1 MVRAAGIASSR
12 GASSSRIV
20 GDFPPSSSVTR
31 FIVAAPSRIIPSP
44 TATEPVKEILSTS
57 GLRTSSAPTTL
68 PRPVTTFM
76 RPFGR
81 SASWRA
87 STKTRVCSELNSLG
101 LITTVQPA
109 AMAEASLR
117 QMNNAF
123 AFHAGDQTGNAYRL
137 QRDRRFVPMA
147 RPRHFLNRL
156 FSGEKRVD
164 ARFHDEFG
172 EANNSAVFFDHR
184 GSKIVESRRSG
195 FMQPAQKLRA
205 FF

>member
-57 GLRTSSAPTTL
+57 GFGTSSAPTVL

-81 SASWRA
+81 SASCRA

-109 AMAEASLR
+109 ATAEASFR

-123 AFHAGDQTGNAYRL
+123 AFHAVIKPATPSGSRVTVVFPPGAS
-137 QRDRRFVPMA
+137 QRQFME
-147 RPRHFLNRL
+147 RL
-156 FSGEKRVD
+156 FRGQKGVDPRLDDESGELDD
-164 ARFHDEFG
+164 AT
-172 EANNSAVFFDHR
+172 V
-184 GSKIVESRRSG
+184 
-195 FMQPAQKLRA
+195 LL
-205 FF
+205 